1 MIVHP
6 SLPMKNITNLLLAA
20 GCSFVVASCYTY
32 QPPPPI
38 SQNGPSL
45 DSAPGQSRYWNGP
58 MDGQAPIDPNAPLQ
72 PVDPAAI
79 VVPNPNQPPMIDPNA
94 PQGSV
99 PPNPGGTY
107 LPSTPAGGSNAT
119 VGVPT
124 QPSQPTAPALDNK
137 PAGPP
142 YGIKVNGK
150 PGFVY
155 SPYDKAAGIVD
166 VQGMAPG
173 TKVKCPYTG
182 KVFIVP

>member
-1 MIVHP
+1 MTFHLP
-6 SLPMKNITNLLLAA
+6 LPMRNITNLLLAA
-20 GCSFVVASCYTY
+20 GCSVVVASCYTY
-32 QPPPPI
+32 QPPPPM
-38 SQNGPSL
+38 SQSGPSL
-45 DSAPGQSRYWNGP
+45 DAGPGQSRYWNGP
-58 MDGQAPIDPNAPLQ
+58 TEVPA

-79 VVPNPNQPPMIDPNA
+79 AAPNPGLPPVIDPNA

-99 PPNPGGTY
+99 PPNQGGTY
-107 LPSTPAGGSNAT
+107 LPSTPGGASNAT

-124 QPSQPTAPALDNK
+124 QPTPPAPTQPAPPPVDNK

-155 SPYDKAAGIVD
+155 SPYDKSAGIVD